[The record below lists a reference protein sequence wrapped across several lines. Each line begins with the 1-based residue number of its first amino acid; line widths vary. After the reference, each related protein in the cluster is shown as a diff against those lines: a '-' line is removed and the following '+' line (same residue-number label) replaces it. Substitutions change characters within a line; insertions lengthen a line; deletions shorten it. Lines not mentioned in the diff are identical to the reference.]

1 MSFRIIYGRAGTGK
15 SEYCYREIAQK
26 IKKENKILIITPEQI
41 FLITPEQFSFTAE
54 KKLMDAIDTQAVFN
68 AEVVT
73 LSRMAYRVISEIG
86 GKNETN
92 LSKCGKA
99 MLIYSILS
107 NNKNELKFL
116 GKTDENVDMLDTAI
130 TEFKKHGISV
140 EQLKQEIEN
149 QEDIYLKNKLQD
161 LNVVYSGF
169 EEQLAGKYID
179 ETDLLTILAENID
192 KTDMFK
198 DAVIYIDEF
207 AGFTSQE
214 YHIIEKLIQIAKQV
228 TITICTDGLHEIKN
242 PDTDIFYSN
251 EVTVTKLLEV
261 AQNCD
266 VKIEEIKLE
275 ETYRFKNSEL
285 KHLEK
290 NLYENK
296 PQKYNSQIKNIQ
308 LFLAKNQYSEIEE
321 VARNVL
327 KLVRD
332 EGYRYRDISIIT
344 KNIATYSSLAR
355 AIFDKYDIPIFID
368 ENRDLNQ
375 NIVIQYI
382 LGILEIFI
390 KNWSYEAVFN
400 YIKTGFS
407 NIEEDDIF
415 KLEKYCLKWG
425 IKQNKWKKE
434 FTYGNYEEK
443 DKTDIERLEQIRKDL
458 VTPLMNL
465 KYKIDENKTVEG
477 ISKAIYEFLVEQQ
490 IYEKAQI
497 KIQELNE
504 IGQIDLANEYE
515 SSIQTIIEIL
525 DEIVLVFKDDKITID
540 KYNQI
545 LKIGFKNS
553 SLTKIPGTQ
562 DQVIMGDVDRSRS
575 HKVKAI
581 FIIGLNDGEFPSV
594 RKDEGFLNDADRE
607 VLKQNGIELAKGTID
622 KLYEDSFNIYK
633 AFTTA
638 EEKLYLLYS
647 SSDMQGKALRPSM
660 LINKIKK
667 IYPMLQE
674 QSDVIERRSEIL
686 NKKTTYE
693 ELIINLSK
701 LKEQDSI
708 EKLWYYIYD
717 YYQKNSE
724 WNEKL
729 KQSLKGLEYTNI
741 PDKIDQNNIDRL
753 YGNTLVTSISKLER
767 YRSCPF
773 SYYLQYGLK
782 IKPQEELKIQTLNT
796 GTFIHE
802 VIDEFFGTVKEVG
815 IKLEEIT
822 EEQLSEIINKI
833 IDSKLG
839 QNKNYIFTSTAK
851 YRALVIRLKKII
863 KKALKY
869 IIGTIVQSR
878 FEVLG
883 TEVEFGE
890 KGKYKPIRLT
900 LEDGKRIEIIGK
912 IDRIDTAQGEDG
924 KYLRI
929 IDYKS
934 SAKNIDLNEVY
945 AGLQIQLLTYLD
957 AACKEEDL
965 MPAGVLYFSM
975 LEQMIK
981 SDKRL
986 EQEEI
991 EEKIRSNFKMK
1002 GLILADVK
1010 VVKLHDKNLQNGSSA
1025 LVPAYIGKDGEL
1037 SEKKTSGVTAEQFKD
1052 LQKYMYTIIKQISKE
1067 ILGGNI
1073 DLKPYYKD
1081 KKTPCKYCDY
1091 KSICSF
1097 NMGGCENSYNYIDK
1111 KSKEEI
1117 LSKLAKGAPVC
1128 DNF

>member
-26 IKKENKILIITPEQI
+26 IKKENKILI
-41 FLITPEQFSFTAE
+41 ITPEQFSFTAE

-443 DKTDIERLEQIRKDL
+443 DKAEIERLEQIRKDL
-458 VTPLMNL
+458 VSPLMNL
-465 KYKIDENKTVEG
+465 KHKIDENKTVRG

-490 IYEKAQI
+490 IYEKVQI

-693 ELIINLSK
+693 ELIVNLSK

-753 YGNTLVTSISKLER
+753 YGNTLITSISKLER

-802 VIDEFFGTVKEVG
+802 VIDEFFGTVREVG

-878 FEVLG
+878 FKVLG

-991 EEKIRSNFKMK
+991 EDKIRANFKMK

-1010 VVKLHDKNLQNGSSA
+1010 VVKLHDKNLQNGNSA

-1128 DNF
+1128 NNF

>member
-26 IKKENKILIITPEQI
+26 IKKENKILI
-41 FLITPEQFSFTAE
+41 ITPEQFSFTAE

-375 NIVIQYI
+375 NVVIQYI
-382 LGILEIFI
+382 LAILEIFI

-434 FTYGNYEEK
+434 FSYGNYEEK
-443 DKTDIERLEQIRKDL
+443 DKADIERLEQIRKDL
-458 VTPLMNL
+458 VSPLMNL
-465 KYKIDENKTVEG
+465 KHKIDENKTVRG

-490 IYEKAQI
+490 IYEKVQI

-693 ELIINLSK
+693 ELIVNLSK

-753 YGNTLVTSISKLER
+753 YGNTLITSISKLER

-802 VIDEFFGTVKEVG
+802 VIDEFFGTVREVG

-991 EEKIRSNFKMK
+991 EEKIRANFKMK

-1010 VVKLHDKNLQNGSSA
+1010 VVKLHDKNLQNGNSA

-1117 LSKLAKGAPVC
+1117 LSKLSKETK
-1128 DNF
+1128 

>member
-1 MSFRIIYGRAGTGK
+1 MGLRIIYGRAGTGK
-15 SEYCYREIAQK
+15 SEYCYNEIAEK
-26 IKKENKILIITPEQI
+26 IKTENKILI
-41 FLITPEQFSFTAE
+41 ITPEQFSFTAE
-54 KKLMDAIDTQAVFN
+54 KKLMDAIHTEAVLN

-73 LSRMAYRVISEIG
+73 LSRMAYRVINEIG
-86 GKNETN
+86 GKTETN

-99 MLIYSILS
+99 MLIYSILN
-107 NNKNELKFL
+107 NNKKNLKFL
-116 GKTDENVDMLDTAI
+116 GKTDENVDMAETAI

-140 EQLKQEIEN
+140 EQLKQEIEK

-161 LNVVYSGF
+161 MCTIYENF
-169 EEQLAGKYID
+169 EQQLSGKYID
-179 ETDLLTILAENID
+179 ETDLLTILAENVDNTTLFCDSI
-192 KTDMFK
+192 
-198 DAVIYIDEF
+198 VYIDEF

-214 YHIIEKLIQIAKQV
+214 YEVIKKLIKIAKQV
-228 TITICTDGLHEIKN
+228 TITICTDELHDIKN

-251 EVTVTKLLEV
+251 QITVNKLLEV
-261 AQNCD
+261 AKQSETK
-266 VKIEEIKLE
+266 VEEIKLE
-275 ETYRFKNSEL
+275 NTYRFKTPEL
-285 KHLEK
+285 KYLEQ
-290 NLYENK
+290 NLYENRYH
-296 PQKYNSQIKNIQ
+296 KYEKNPECLS

-321 VARNVL
+321 VARSIL

-344 KNIATYSSLAR
+344 KNIETYSSLAR
-355 AIFDKYDIPIFID
+355 AIFNKYDIPIFID

-375 NIVIQYI
+375 NIVVQYV
-382 LGILEIFI
+382 LAILEIFTR
-390 KNWSYEAVFN
+390 NWSYESVFN

-407 NIEEDDIF
+407 NIDEDDIF

-425 IKQNKWKKE
+425 IKQNKWKKT
-434 FTYGNYEEK
+434 FTYGNGNENEK
-443 DKTDIERLEQIRKDL
+443 AEIERLEQIRKDIIN
-458 VTPLMNL
+458 PLINL
-465 KYKIDENKTVEG
+465 KNELEENKTAQG
-477 ISKAIYEFLVEQQ
+477 ISKAIYEFLVDKKIAEKVEQ
-490 IYEKAQI
+490 
-497 KIQELNE
+497 KIEELE
-504 IGQIDLANEYE
+504 QIGQIDLANEYE
-515 SSIQTIIEIL
+515 SSLQTIIDIL

-540 KYNQI
+540 KYAQI

-575 HKVKAI
+575 HKVKTI
-581 FIIGLNDGEFPSV
+581 FIIGLNDGQFPSV
-594 RKDEGFLNDADRE
+594 HKDEGFLNDADRE
-607 VLKQNGIELAKGTID
+607 ILKSDGIELAKGTID
-622 KLYEDSFNIYK
+622 KLYEDNFNIYK

-667 IYPMLQE
+667 MYPKLEE
-674 QSDVIERRSEIL
+674 QSDVVERKNEIL

-693 ELIINLSK
+693 ELINNISK
-701 LKEQDSI
+701 LKEQDDI
-708 EKLWYYIYD
+708 EKIWYYIYD
-717 YYQKNSE
+717 YYKKDNE
-724 WNEKL
+724 WNGKL
-729 KQSLKGLEYTNI
+729 QQDLKGLSYTNI
-741 PDKIDQNNIDRL
+741 PEKIEQENIDKL
-753 YGNTLVTSISKLER
+753 YGNTLTTSISKLER

-802 VIDEFFGTVKEVG
+802 VIDEFFENTKESG

-822 EEQLSEIINKI
+822 EEQLSEIVNKI
-833 IDSKLG
+833 VDEKLE

-851 YRALVIRLKKII
+851 YRALVVRLKKII

-869 IIGTIVQSR
+869 IIETIVQSR
-878 FEVLG
+878 FKVFG
-883 TEVEFGE
+883 TELEFGE
-890 KGKYKPIRLT
+890 NGKYKPIRLT
-900 LEDGKRIEIIGK
+900 LDDGKKVEIIGK
-912 IDRIDTAQGEDG
+912 IDRIDTAQNEDG

-934 SAKNIDLNEVY
+934 SIKNIDLNEVY

-965 MPAGVLYFSM
+965 MPAGILYFSM

-981 SDKRL
+981 ADKRM

-991 EEKIRSNFKMK
+991 EEKIRANFKMK

-1010 VVKLHDKNLQNGSSA
+1010 VVKLHDKNLEKGSSN
-1025 LVPAYIGKDGEL
+1025 LVPAYIDKEGNL
-1037 SEKKTSGVTAEQFKD
+1037 SDKKTSSVTAEQFAD
-1052 LQKYMYTIIKQISKE
+1052 LQKYMYVVIKQISKE

-1081 KKTPCKYCDY
+1081 KKTPCRYCDY
-1091 KSICSF
+1091 KSVCGF
-1097 NMGGCENSYNYIDK
+1097 NMGACENNYNYIDK

-1117 LSKLAKGAPVC
+1117 LAKIKNV
-1128 DNF
+1128 

>member
-26 IKKENKILIITPEQI
+26 IKKENKILI
-41 FLITPEQFSFTAE
+41 ITPEQFSFTAE

-344 KNIATYSSLAR
+344 KNIAIYSSLAR

-443 DKTDIERLEQIRKDL
+443 DKADIERLEQIRKDL

-477 ISKAIYEFLVEQQ
+477 ISKSIYEFLVEQQ
-490 IYEKAQI
+490 IYEKVQI

-693 ELIINLSK
+693 ELIVNLSK

-753 YGNTLVTSISKLER
+753 YGNTLITSISKLER

-802 VIDEFFGTVKEVG
+802 VIDEFFGTVREVG

-878 FEVLG
+878 FKVLG

-991 EEKIRSNFKMK
+991 EDKIRANFKMK

-1010 VVKLHDKNLQNGSSA
+1010 VVKLHDKNLQNGNSA

-1117 LSKLAKGAPVC
+1117 LSKLSKETK
-1128 DNF
+1128 

>member
-26 IKKENKILIITPEQI
+26 IKKENKILI
-41 FLITPEQFSFTAE
+41 ITPEQFSFTAE

-169 EEQLAGKYID
+169 EEQLEGKYID

-443 DKTDIERLEQIRKDL
+443 DKADIERLEQIRKDL

-477 ISKAIYEFLVEQQ
+477 ISKSIYEFLVEQQ
-490 IYEKAQI
+490 IYEKVQI

-693 ELIINLSK
+693 ELIVNLSK

-802 VIDEFFGTVKEVG
+802 VIDEFFETVREVG
-815 IKLEEIT
+815 IKLEKIT

-991 EEKIRSNFKMK
+991 EEKIRANFKMK

-1010 VVKLHDKNLQNGSSA
+1010 VVKLHDKNLQNGNSA

-1117 LSKLAKGAPVC
+1117 LSKLSKETK
-1128 DNF
+1128 

>member
-26 IKKENKILIITPEQI
+26 IKKENKILI
-41 FLITPEQFSFTAE
+41 ITPEQFSFTAE

-192 KTDMFK
+192 KIDMFK

-275 ETYRFKNSEL
+275 ETYRFKNLEL

-443 DKTDIERLEQIRKDL
+443 DKADIERLEQIRKDL

-490 IYEKAQI
+490 IYEKVQI

-693 ELIINLSK
+693 ELIVNLSK

-753 YGNTLVTSISKLER
+753 YGNTLITSISKLER

-802 VIDEFFGTVKEVG
+802 VIDEFFGTVREVG

-991 EEKIRSNFKMK
+991 EEKIRANFKMK

-1010 VVKLHDKNLQNGSSA
+1010 VVKLHDKNLQNGNSA

-1117 LSKLAKGAPVC
+1117 LSKLSKETK
-1128 DNF
+1128 

>member
-1 MSFRIIYGRAGTGK
+1 MSFRIVYGRAGTGK
-15 SEYCYREIAQK
+15 SEYCYREIVQK
-26 IKKENKILIITPEQI
+26 IKEENKILI
-41 FLITPEQFSFTAE
+41 ITPEQFSFTAE
-54 KKLMDAIDTQAVFN
+54 KKLMDAIDTQAVLN

-73 LSRMAYRVISEIG
+73 LSRMAYRVINEIG
-86 GKNETN
+86 GKTETN

-99 MLIYSILS
+99 MLIYSILN
-107 NNKNELKFL
+107 NNKKELKFL

-130 TEFKKHGISV
+130 TEFKKHGISI
-140 EQLKQEIEN
+140 EQLSEEIDKQD
-149 QEDIYLKNKLQD
+149 DIYLKNKLKD
-161 LNVVYSGF
+161 LSIVYNGF
-169 EEQLAGKYID
+169 EEQLSGKYID
-179 ETDLLTILAENID
+179 ETDLLTILAENIEN
-192 KTDMFK
+192 TDMFK

-214 YHIIEKLIQIAKQV
+214 YQIIEKLVQIAKQV
-228 TITICTDGLHEIKN
+228 TITICTDELHDIKN

-251 EVTVTKLLEV
+251 QVTVNKLLEV
-261 AQNCD
+261 AQNCN

-275 ETYRFKNSEL
+275 NTYRFKSIEL
-285 KHLEK
+285 KHLEQ
-290 NLYENK
+290 NLYNNK
-296 PQKYNSQIKNIQ
+296 PTKYNKQLKNMQ

-321 VARNVL
+321 VAKNIF

-355 AIFDKYDIPIFID
+355 AIFDKYNIPIFID

-375 NIVIQYI
+375 NIVIQYV
-382 LGILEIFI
+382 LSILEIFI

-407 NIEEDDIF
+407 NIDDDDIF

-443 DKTDIERLEQIRKDL
+443 DKAEIERLEQIRKDL
-458 VTPLMNL
+458 VNPLMNL
-465 KYKIDENKTVEG
+465 KHKIDENKTVRG

-490 IYEKAQI
+490 IFEKVQE
-497 KIQELNE
+497 KIEELNE
-504 IGQIDLANEYE
+504 IGQVDLANEYE
-515 SSIQTIIEIL
+515 SSLQNIIEIL
-525 DEIVLVFKDDKITID
+525 DEIVLVFDEDKITID

-594 RKDEGFLNDADRE
+594 RKDEGFLNDSDRDI
-607 VLKQNGIELAKGTID
+607 LKRDGIELAKGTID

-638 EEKLYLLYS
+638 EKKLYLLYS

-667 IYPMLQE
+667 IYPMIQE
-674 QSDVIERRSEIL
+674 QSDVIEKKSEIL

-693 ELIINLSK
+693 ELIANLSK

-708 EKLWYYIYD
+708 EKIWYYVYD
-717 YYQKNSE
+717 YYKKDAE

-729 KQSLKGLEYTNI
+729 QQSLKGLSYTNI
-741 PDKIDQNNIDRL
+741 PEKIEQNNIDRL

-802 VIDEFFGTVKEVG
+802 VIDEFFEMVKSQG

-833 IDSKLG
+833 IDAKLG

-851 YRALVIRLKKII
+851 YRALVVRLKKII

-883 TEVEFGE
+883 TEVEFGD

-900 LEDGKRIEIIGK
+900 LDDGKRIEIIGK
-912 IDRIDTAQGEDG
+912 IDRIDTAKGEDG

-957 AACKEEDL
+957 ASCKEEDL

-981 SDKRL
+981 SNKRM

-991 EEKIRSNFKMK
+991 EEKIRANFKMK

-1025 LVPAYIGKDGEL
+1025 LIPAYIGKDGEL
-1037 SEKKTSGVTAEQFKD
+1037 SEKKTSGVTAEQFKE
-1052 LQKYMYTIIKQISKE
+1052 LQKYMYTVIKQISRE

-1117 LSKLAKGAPVC
+1117 LHKIKNC
-1128 DNF
+1128 Q

>member
-26 IKKENKILIITPEQI
+26 IKKENKILI
-41 FLITPEQFSFTAE
+41 ITPEQFSFTAE

-308 LFLAKNQYSEIEE
+308 LFLAKNQYSEIEG

-344 KNIATYSSLAR
+344 KNIATYSSLVR

-382 LGILEIFI
+382 LAILEIFI

-443 DKTDIERLEQIRKDL
+443 DKADIERLEQIRKDL

-490 IYEKAQI
+490 IYEKVQI

-753 YGNTLVTSISKLER
+753 YGNTLITSISKLER

-802 VIDEFFGTVKEVG
+802 VIDEFFGTVREVG

>member
-26 IKKENKILIITPEQI
+26 IKKENKILI
-41 FLITPEQFSFTAE
+41 ITPEQFSFTAE

-275 ETYRFKNSEL
+275 ERYRFKNSEL

-375 NIVIQYI
+375 NVVIQYI
-382 LGILEIFI
+382 LAILEIFI

-443 DKTDIERLEQIRKDL
+443 DKADIERLEQIRKDL

-490 IYEKAQI
+490 IYEKVQI

-693 ELIINLSK
+693 ELIVNLSK

-991 EEKIRSNFKMK
+991 EEKIRANFKMK

-1010 VVKLHDKNLQNGSSA
+1010 VVKLHDKNLQNGNSA

-1117 LSKLAKGAPVC
+1117 LSKLSKETK
-1128 DNF
+1128 

>member
-1 MSFRIIYGRAGTGK
+1 MSFRIVYGRAGTGK

-26 IKKENKILIITPEQI
+26 IKEENKILI
-41 FLITPEQFSFTAE
+41 ITPEQFSFTAE
-54 KKLMDAIDTQAVFN
+54 KKLMDAIDTQAVLN

-73 LSRMAYRVISEIG
+73 LSRMAYRVINEIG
-86 GKNETN
+86 GKTETN

-99 MLIYSILS
+99 MLIYSILN
-107 NNKNELKFL
+107 NNKKELKFL

-130 TEFKKHGISV
+130 TEFKKHGVSV
-140 EQLKQEIEN
+140 EQLNEEIDKQD
-149 QEDIYLKNKLQD
+149 DIYLKNKLKD
-161 LNVVYSGF
+161 LSVVYNGF
-169 EEQLAGKYID
+169 EEQLSGKYID
-179 ETDLLTILAENID
+179 ETDLLTILAENIEN
-192 KTDMFK
+192 TDMFK

-214 YHIIEKLIQIAKQV
+214 YQIIEKLVQIAKQV
-228 TITICTDGLHEIKN
+228 TITICTDELHDIKN

-251 EVTVTKLLEV
+251 QVTVNKLLEV
-261 AQNCD
+261 AQNCNA
-266 VKIEEIKLE
+266 KIEEIKLE
-275 ETYRFKNSEL
+275 NTYRFKSIEL
-285 KHLEK
+285 KHLEQ
-290 NLYENK
+290 NLYDNK
-296 PQKYNSQIKNIQ
+296 PEKYNKQVENMQ

-321 VARNVL
+321 VAKNIL
-327 KLVRD
+327 KLVRN
-332 EGYRYRDISIIT
+332 EGYRYREISIIT

-375 NIVIQYI
+375 NIVIQYV
-382 LGILEIFI
+382 LSILEIFI

-407 NIEEDDIF
+407 NIDDDDIF

-434 FTYGNYEEK
+434 FAYGNYEEK
-443 DKTDIERLEQIRKDL
+443 DKAEIERLEQIRKDL
-458 VTPLMNL
+458 VNPLMNL
-465 KYKIDENKTVEG
+465 KHKIDENKTVRG

-490 IYEKAQI
+490 IFEKVQE
-497 KIQELNE
+497 KIEELNE
-504 IGQIDLANEYE
+504 IGQVDLANEYE
-515 SSIQTIIEIL
+515 SSLQNIIERL
-525 DEIVLVFKDDKITID
+525 DEIVLVFDEDKITID

-594 RKDEGFLNDADRE
+594 RKDEGFLNDSDRDI
-607 VLKQNGIELAKGTID
+607 LKQDGIELAKGTID

-667 IYPMLQE
+667 IYPMIQE
-674 QSDVIERRSEIL
+674 QSDVIEKKSEIL

-693 ELIINLSK
+693 ELIANLSK
-701 LKEQDSI
+701 LKEKDSI
-708 EKLWYYIYD
+708 DKIWYYVYD
-717 YYQKNSE
+717 YYKKDAE

-729 KQSLKGLEYTNI
+729 QQSLKGLSYTNI
-741 PDKIDQNNIDRL
+741 PEKIEQNNIDRL

-782 IKPQEELKIQTLNT
+782 IRPQEELKIQTLNT

-802 VIDEFFGTVKEVG
+802 VIDEFFETVKSQG

-833 IDSKLG
+833 IDAKLG

-883 TEVEFGE
+883 TEVEFGD

-900 LEDGKRIEIIGK
+900 LDDGKRIEIIGK
-912 IDRIDTAQGEDG
+912 IDRIDTAKGEDG

-957 AACKEEDL
+957 ASCKEEDL

-981 SDKRL
+981 SNKRM

-991 EEKIRSNFKMK
+991 EEKIRANFKMK

-1037 SEKKTSGVTAEQFKD
+1037 SEKKTSGVTAEQFKK
-1052 LQKYMYTIIKQISKE
+1052 LQKYMYTVIKQISKE

-1117 LSKLAKGAPVC
+1117 LHKIKNS
-1128 DNF
+1128 

>member
-26 IKKENKILIITPEQI
+26 IKKENKILI
-41 FLITPEQFSFTAE
+41 ITPEQFSFTAE

>member
-26 IKKENKILIITPEQI
+26 IKKENKILI
-41 FLITPEQFSFTAE
+41 ITPEQFSFTAE

-161 LNVVYSGF
+161 LNVVYSGV

-296 PQKYNSQIKNIQ
+296 QQKYNSQIKNIQ
-308 LFLAKNQYSEIEE
+308 LFLSKNQYSEIEE

-434 FTYGNYEEK
+434 FSYGNYEEK
-443 DKTDIERLEQIRKDL
+443 DKADIERLEQIRKDL

-490 IYEKAQI
+490 IYEKVQI

-693 ELIINLSK
+693 ELIVNLSK

-753 YGNTLVTSISKLER
+753 YGNTLITSISKLER

-802 VIDEFFGTVKEVG
+802 VIDEFFGTVREVG

>member
-1 MSFRIIYGRAGTGK
+1 MSFRIVYGRAGTGK
-15 SEYCYREIAQK
+15 SEYCYREIVQK
-26 IKKENKILIITPEQI
+26 IKEENKILI
-41 FLITPEQFSFTAE
+41 ITPEQFSFTAE
-54 KKLMDAIDTQAVFN
+54 KKLMDAIDTQAVLN
-68 AEVVT
+68 AEVIT
-73 LSRMAYRVISEIG
+73 LSRMAYRVINEIG
-86 GKNETN
+86 GKTETN

-99 MLIYSILS
+99 MLIYSILN
-107 NNKNELKFL
+107 NNKKELKFL

-130 TEFKKHGISV
+130 TEFKKHGISI
-140 EQLKQEIEN
+140 EQLSEEIDKQ
-149 QEDIYLKNKLQD
+149 DGIYLKNKLKD
-161 LNVVYSGF
+161 LSIVYNGF
-169 EEQLAGKYID
+169 EEQLSGKYID
-179 ETDLLTILAENID
+179 ETDLLTILAENIEN
-192 KTDMFK
+192 TDMFK

-214 YHIIEKLIQIAKQV
+214 YQIIEKLVQIAKQV
-228 TITICTDGLHEIKN
+228 TITICTDELHDIKN

-251 EVTVTKLLEV
+251 QVTVNKLLEV
-261 AQNCD
+261 AQNCN

-275 ETYRFKNSEL
+275 NTYRFKSIEL
-285 KHLEK
+285 KHLEQ
-290 NLYENK
+290 NLYNNK
-296 PQKYNSQIKNIQ
+296 PTKYNKQLKNMQ

-321 VARNVL
+321 VAKNIF

-355 AIFDKYDIPIFID
+355 AIFDKYNIPIFID

-375 NIVIQYI
+375 NIVIQYV
-382 LGILEIFI
+382 LSILEIFI

-407 NIEEDDIF
+407 NIDDDDIF

-434 FTYGNYEEK
+434 FAYGNYEEK
-443 DKTDIERLEQIRKDL
+443 DKAEIERLEQIRKDL
-458 VTPLMNL
+458 VNPLMNL
-465 KYKIDENKTVEG
+465 KHKIDENKTVRG

-490 IYEKAQI
+490 IFEKVQE
-497 KIQELNE
+497 KIEELNE
-504 IGQIDLANEYE
+504 IGQVDLANEYE
-515 SSIQTIIEIL
+515 NSLQNIIEIL
-525 DEIVLVFKDDKITID
+525 DEIVLVFDEDKITID

-594 RKDEGFLNDADRE
+594 RKDEGFLNDSDRDI
-607 VLKQNGIELAKGTID
+607 LKQDGIELAKGTID

-667 IYPMLQE
+667 IYPMIQE
-674 QSDVIERRSEIL
+674 QSDVIEKKSEIL

-693 ELIINLSK
+693 ELIANLSK

-708 EKLWYYIYD
+708 EKIWYYVYD
-717 YYQKNSE
+717 YYKKDAE

-729 KQSLKGLEYTNI
+729 QQSLKGLSYTNI
-741 PDKIDQNNIDRL
+741 PEKIEQNNIDRL

-782 IKPQEELKIQTLNT
+782 IRPQEELKIQTLNT

-802 VIDEFFGTVKEVG
+802 VIDEFFETVKSQG

-833 IDSKLG
+833 IDAKLG

-851 YRALVIRLKKII
+851 YRALVVRLKKII

-883 TEVEFGE
+883 TEVEFGD

-900 LEDGKRIEIIGK
+900 LDDGKRIEIIGK
-912 IDRIDTAQGEDG
+912 IDRIDTAKGEDG

-957 AACKEEDL
+957 ASCKEEDL

-981 SDKRL
+981 SNKRM

-991 EEKIRSNFKMK
+991 EEKIRANFKMK

-1025 LVPAYIGKDGEL
+1025 LIPAYIGKDGEL
-1037 SEKKTSGVTAEQFKD
+1037 SEKKTSGVTAEQFKK
-1052 LQKYMYTIIKQISKE
+1052 LQKYMYTVIKQISKE

-1117 LSKLAKGAPVC
+1117 LHKIKNC
-1128 DNF
+1128 Q

>member
-26 IKKENKILIITPEQI
+26 IKKENKILI
-41 FLITPEQFSFTAE
+41 ITPEQFSFTAE

-443 DKTDIERLEQIRKDL
+443 DKADIERLEQIRKDL

-490 IYEKAQI
+490 IYEKVQI

-545 LKIGFKNS
+545 LKIGLKNS

-753 YGNTLVTSISKLER
+753 YGNTLITSISKLER

-802 VIDEFFGTVKEVG
+802 VIDEFFGTVREVG

-878 FEVLG
+878 FEVLE

-991 EEKIRSNFKMK
+991 EEKIRANFKMK

-1010 VVKLHDKNLQNGSSA
+1010 VVKLHDKNLQNGNSA

-1117 LSKLAKGAPVC
+1117 LSKLSKETK
-1128 DNF
+1128 

>member
-1 MSFRIIYGRAGTGK
+1 M
-15 SEYCYREIAQK
+15 
-26 IKKENKILIITPEQI
+26 
-41 FLITPEQFSFTAE
+41 
-54 KKLMDAIDTQAVFN
+54 
-68 AEVVT
+68 
-73 LSRMAYRVISEIG
+73 
-86 GKNETN
+86 
-92 LSKCGKA
+92 
-99 MLIYSILS
+99 
-107 NNKNELKFL
+107 
-116 GKTDENVDMLDTAI
+116 
-130 TEFKKHGISV
+130 
-140 EQLKQEIEN
+140 
-149 QEDIYLKNKLQD
+149 
-161 LNVVYSGF
+161 
-169 EEQLAGKYID
+169 
-179 ETDLLTILAENID
+179 
-192 KTDMFK
+192 
-198 DAVIYIDEF
+198 
-207 AGFTSQE
+207 
-214 YHIIEKLIQIAKQV
+214 
-228 TITICTDGLHEIKN
+228 
-242 PDTDIFYSN
+242 
-251 EVTVTKLLEV
+251 
-261 AQNCD
+261 
-266 VKIEEIKLE
+266 
-275 ETYRFKNSEL
+275 
-285 KHLEK
+285 
-290 NLYENK
+290 
-296 PQKYNSQIKNIQ
+296 
-308 LFLAKNQYSEIEE
+308 
-321 VARNVL
+321 ARNVL

-443 DKTDIERLEQIRKDL
+443 DKADIERLEQIRKDL

-477 ISKAIYEFLVEQQ
+477 ISKSIYEFLVEQQ
-490 IYEKAQI
+490 IYEKVQI

-693 ELIINLSK
+693 ELIVNLSK

-753 YGNTLVTSISKLER
+753 YGNTLITSISKLER

-802 VIDEFFGTVKEVG
+802 VIDEFFGTVREVG

-878 FEVLG
+878 FKVLG

-991 EEKIRSNFKMK
+991 EDKIRANFKMK

-1010 VVKLHDKNLQNGSSA
+1010 VVKLHDKNLQNGNSA

-1117 LSKLAKGAPVC
+1117 LSKLSKETK
-1128 DNF
+1128 

>member
-26 IKKENKILIITPEQI
+26 IKKENKILI
-41 FLITPEQFSFTAE
+41 ITPEQFSFTAE

-443 DKTDIERLEQIRKDL
+443 DKADIERLEQIRKDL

-490 IYEKAQI
+490 IYEKVQI

-753 YGNTLVTSISKLER
+753 YGNTLITSISKLER

-802 VIDEFFGTVKEVG
+802 VIDEFFGTVREVG

-1117 LSKLAKGAPVC
+1117 LSKLSKETK
-1128 DNF
+1128 